1 MQISSLSIQ
10 DFRSLTLLNIQFK
23 KNICILYGHNNAG
36 KTTVLEAIYFCS
48 NLRSFKQLPNVE
60 LINSLSS
67 NFKIAL
73 KFSQKS
79 LSNTIYIE
87 KSLKSSKCLY
97 NDKKIPKKILMNT
110 FPCYSL
116 VFGFNNLL
124 LNDSSYRRD
133 FIDSGMFHVEPKGHS
148 ILSSYEKTLKQR
160 NYLLKAKN
168 LKDIEFWDSELAANN
183 QLLSTMRSSYFRKL
197 NEEFIKIISDIK
209 EDQPE
214 IYEEISSLE
223 MSYLKGWTSDNFES
237 ELASNKGKDFS
248 TGYTSIGS
256 HRSDI
261 LITSNG
267 RPVKESASM
276 STLVM
281 ACLLV
286 FLAKSNVFHVKHG
299 FKPVLLIDDLFFG
312 IDNKNLNTMIKLL
325 IYTKGNIMV
334 SAPSIYK
341 DILKKISINNSEI
354 ELINAGE
361 F

>member
-97 NDKKIPKKILMNT
+97 NDKKISKKILMNT

-183 QLLSTMRSSYFRKL
+183 QLLSTMRL
-197 NEEFIKIISDIK
+197 
-209 EDQPE
+209 
-214 IYEEISSLE
+214 SL
-223 MSYLKGWTSDNFES
+223 
-237 ELASNKGKDFS
+237 
-248 TGYTSIGS
+248 I
-256 HRSDI
+256 HI
-261 LITSNG
+261 
-267 RPVKESASM
+267 
-276 STLVM
+276 
-281 ACLLV
+281 
-286 FLAKSNVFHVKHG
+286 
-299 FKPVLLIDDLFFG
+299 
-312 IDNKNLNTMIKLL
+312 
-325 IYTKGNIMV
+325 
-334 SAPSIYK
+334 
-341 DILKKISINNSEI
+341 
-354 ELINAGE
+354 
-361 F
+361 